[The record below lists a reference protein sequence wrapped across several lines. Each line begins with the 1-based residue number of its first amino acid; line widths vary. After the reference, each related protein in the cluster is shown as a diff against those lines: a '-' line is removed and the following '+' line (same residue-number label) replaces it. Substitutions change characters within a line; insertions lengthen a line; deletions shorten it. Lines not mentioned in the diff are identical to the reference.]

1 MAANQHH
8 QRYLANL
15 LTSFSEWQEISP
27 STQQRLMNI
36 LDREIIKDSSEPVIT
51 RFANEV
57 TLSLYSAERMVIEK
71 IIRKLQLTKL
81 IFEQIKQIISERMIQ
96 ERVIHLNTKIEKD
109 LGLDE
114 SDLIWL
120 ILRCEQIF
128 HIQIDESDV
137 IRPLLTLRSY
147 VAYVSQ
153 LYFKEMDFNSPTRFM
168 NAS

>member
-8 QRYLANL
+8 PRYLANL
-15 LTSFSEWQEISP
+15 LTSLPEWKDIS
-27 STQQRLMNI
+27 SSAQQRLMSI
-36 LDREIIKDSSEPVIT
+36 LEREMFKNSSEPVIT
-51 RFANEV
+51 RFANEI
-57 TLSLYSAERMVIEK
+57 TLSVYASERTVIEK

-81 IFEQIKQIISERMIQ
+81 IFDQITQIISERMIQ
-96 ERVIHLNTKIEKD
+96 ERVIHPTTKIEKD

-128 HIQIDESDV
+128 HIQIDDSAV
-137 IRPLLTLRSY
+137 IRPLLTLQSY
-147 VAYVSQ
+147 AAYVSQ
-153 LYFKEMDFNSPTRFM
+153 LYFKEIDFSSPTRFM